1 MQAAASI
8 PTGFQE
14 PPISRLDPQGVLLTC
29 NAAYL
34 DMCGYAEHDVVGKPH
49 ELINHPH
56 MPASVIASMWRAL
69 RAGVPWTAP
78 VMIRHRQGD
87 ADWHNLY
94 VVPLFDDGKL
104 AALGTV
110 YQPIEPAQARQAER
124 LYARLAQGQAP
135 WTPLQRLS
143 ELLLGHGLQLALGL
157 GLALATLLA
166 YLPTALGVPLLLAL
180 GLAGLQP
187 ALRQRQLSRTLLAQ
201 HAQAYSDPLLTPL
214 HAQHPGPT
222 SLLAMALESQRA
234 RMSTV
239 MSRICINSVVLRQQA
254 QTSADVVE
262 HSVEQLDRQ
271 VRETEQT
278 AAAINQMSATIQEL
292 SRNLQHTAQAAQ
304 NADQLARDGERLSD
318 DSQRSAQTMRHSVGE
333 IGQAVGSL
341 AAAIESIG
349 GVATVIQSIAEQT
362 NLLALNAAIEAARAG
377 ESGRG
382 FAVVA
387 DEVRSLASRTRES
400 THEIQRSLE
409 TLRQDSGTALA
420 TAQRGEQAA
429 LRASTDVEQARQ
441 ALTRIC
447 AEVAQISGMSL
458 QMAAAIEQQGQVAE
472 QINQQ
477 ISEIAGF
484 TERTSQQAGRTSE
497 ISQALHQLAESQ
509 LGLAQRFL
517 KG

>member
-1 MQAAASI
+1 MQAAANT
-8 PTGFQE
+8 PAGFQE

-34 DMCGYAEHDVVGKPH
+34 DMCGHAEHELLGKPH
-49 ELINHPH
+49 ELINHPQ
-56 MPASVIASMWRAL
+56 MPASVHASMWRAL

-78 VMIRHRQGD
+78 VMIRHRQG
-87 ADWHNLY
+87 APDWRNLY
-94 VVPLFDDGKL
+94 VVPLFDDGRL

-124 LYARLAQGQAP
+124 LYARLARGQAP
-135 WTPLQRLS
+135 WSPLQRLG
-143 ELLLGHGLQLALGL
+143 ELLLGHGLQLTLGL

-166 YLPTALGVPLLLAL
+166 YLPASLGLPLLLAL
-180 GLAGLQP
+180 GLAGAQP
-187 ALRQRQLSRTLLAQ
+187 ALRQRQLTQALLAR
-201 HAQAYSDPLLTPL
+201 HAQAFNDPLLAPL
-214 HAQHPGPT
+214 HARQPGPS

-318 DSQRSAQTMRHSVGE
+318 DSQRSAQAMRHSVGE

-349 GVATVIQSIAEQT
+349 GVAAVIQSIAEQT

-409 TLRQDSGTALA
+409 SLRQDSGTALT

-477 ISEIAGF
+477 ITEIAGF

-497 ISQALHQLAESQ
+497 ISQTLHQLAESQ

-517 KG
+517 EG

>member
-1 MQAAASI
+1 MQTAVNT
-8 PTGFQE
+8 PTGFEE
-14 PPISRLDPQGVLLTC
+14 PPISRLDPQGVMLTC

-34 DMCGYAEHDVVGKPH
+34 NMSGYAEHELVGKPH
-49 ELINHPH
+49 ELINHPR
-56 MPASVIASMWRAL
+56 MPTSVVASMWRAL

-87 ADWHNLY
+87 QDWRNLY

-110 YQPIEPAQARQAER
+110 YQPIEPAQARRAEF
-124 LYARLAQGQAP
+124 LYTRLARGQAP
-135 WTPLQRLS
+135 WNAGQRLVA
-143 ELLLGHGLQLALGL
+143 LLEGHGLQLALGL
-157 GLALATLLA
+157 ATLLATLLA
-166 YLPTALGVPLLLAL
+166 YLPATAGLPLLFAL

-187 ALRQRQLSRTLLAQ
+187 ALRQRQLIRALLAQ
-201 HAQAYSDPLLTPL
+201 HGQAFSDSLLAPL
-214 HAQHPGPT
+214 HAQQPGPV

-234 RMSTV
+234 RMTTV

-262 HSVEQLDRQ
+262 NSVEHLDRQ

-341 AAAIESIG
+341 AVAIESIG
-349 GVATVIQSIAEQT
+349 GVAEVIQSIAEQT

-429 LRASTDVEQARQ
+429 VRASTDVEQARQ

-477 ISEIAGF
+477 ITEIAGF
-484 TERTSQQAGRTSE
+484 TERSSQQAGRTNE

-517 KG
+517 RG